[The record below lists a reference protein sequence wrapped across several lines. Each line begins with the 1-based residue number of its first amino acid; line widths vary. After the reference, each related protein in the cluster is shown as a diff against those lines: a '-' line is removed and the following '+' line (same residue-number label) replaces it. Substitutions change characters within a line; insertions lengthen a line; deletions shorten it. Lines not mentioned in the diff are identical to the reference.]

1 MMKKRLIKIIGGI
14 VIIFVTVIMVAGGI
28 VYKKLYSPAFYQQ
41 NPIFIYIDGKKNYT
55 HLLSQ
60 LETNEILDIRFFKQL
75 ALKLKYPENIKS
87 GKYKINPNTSYLE
100 LVQMLKRGK
109 QTPVKLTFNNIRLKK
124 EFAEKISNQL
134 MFDSSILL
142 KHLNDSAVAAS
153 LGFNAETIMTLFIPN
168 TYEMYW
174 NISVDHFLERMKKE
188 YNRFWNK
195 ERLAK
200 AEKNHLSPVEV
211 SVLASVVEEETNK
224 KSEFPIVAGLYL
236 NRLRK
241 GMLLQADPTVK
252 FAVGDIT
259 LRRIF
264 NYHLQIDSPYNTY
277 KYFGL
282 PPGPIRIPSIA
293 AIEGV
298 LNYKEHSYLYM
309 CAKEDFSGAHNF
321 SVTLKEHNTNARKYR
336 EALNRNNIR

>member
-1 MMKKRLIKIIGGI
+1 MKKRLVKIIWGIVFIFILAIMVTGGI
-14 VIIFVTVIMVAGGI
+14 IYT
-28 VYKKLYSPAFYQQ
+28 KLHSPVFHQQ
-41 NPIFIYIDGKKNYT
+41 TPAFIYIDDKENYT

-60 LETNEILDIRFFKQL
+60 LETNETMDIRFFKQL
-75 ALKLKYPENIKS
+75 ALKLKYPENMKS
-87 GKYKINPNTSYLE
+87 GKYKIDKGTNYLE
-100 LVQMLKRGK
+100 LIQMLRNGN
-109 QTPVKLTFNNIRLKK
+109 QTPVKLTFNNIRLKE
-124 EFAEKISNQL
+124 EFAEKISSQL
-134 MFDSSILL
+134 MLDSHILL
-142 KHLNDSAVAAS
+142 EHLNDSAVAAS
-153 LGFNAETIMTLFIPN
+153 LGFNTETIMTLFIPN

-174 NISVDHFLERMKKE
+174 NISVDHFFERMKKE
-188 YNRFWNK
+188 YNRFWTK

-200 AEKNHLSPVEV
+200 AEKIHLSPVEV
-211 SVLASVVEEETNK
+211 SILASVVEEETNK
-224 KSEFPIVAGLYL
+224 KSEFPIIAGLYL

-264 NYHLQIDSPYNTY
+264 NYHLQVDSPYNTY

-293 AIEGV
+293 AIDGV
-298 LNYKEHSYLYM
+298 LNYKEHFYLYM

-321 SVTLKEHNTNARKYR
+321 SVTLKEHNANARNYR